1 MSLGEHEAVLTEVTK
16 RLDAS
21 TQARSAASLLPRAM
35 PHGRSSLI
43 SSRPARFGWHGAV

>member
-16 RLDAS
+16 
-21 TQARSAASLLPRAM
+21 TASLLPRAM